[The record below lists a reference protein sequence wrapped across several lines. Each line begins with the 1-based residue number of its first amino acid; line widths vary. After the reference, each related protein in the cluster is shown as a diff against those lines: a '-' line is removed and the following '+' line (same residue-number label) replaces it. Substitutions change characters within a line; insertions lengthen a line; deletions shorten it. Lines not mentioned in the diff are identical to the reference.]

1 MRLYILRHGQTDY
14 NKEGIFQGQNDIEL
28 NEEGIRQ
35 AKTAAKSLKDIKFDK
50 VYVSALKRALQT
62 AKIVTD
68 NELEV
73 DNRIIERSFGKLE
86 GKKTIPDYEKRI
98 EEFGIETLED
108 LEKRVESFLSDVFQK
123 YKGNKNILVVT
134 HGGVAQIINKL
145 LDKNYNNNNFKDFR
159 LKNANYI
166 YYEV

>member
-50 VYVSALKRALQT
+50 VYVSPLKRALQT

-108 LEKRVESFLSDVFQK
+108 LEKRVESFLSVVFQK
-123 YKGNKNILVVT
+123 YKGNENILVVT

-145 LDKNYNNNNFKDFR
+145 LDKNYNDNNFKDFR

>member
-50 VYVSALKRALQT
+50 VYVSPLKRALQT

-108 LEKRVESFLSDVFQK
+108 LEKRVECFLSVVFQK
-123 YKGNKNILVVT
+123 YKGNENILVVT

-145 LDKNYNNNNFKDFR
+145 LDKNYNDNNFKDFR